1 VYRCHQ
7 RSRRRSA
14 CGLHLRRSSAS
25 WLNAQVYYTFV
36 DCNPLT
42 LLLRFALDLSY
53 KLFLYCYAAVGKNS
67 TDTSRRAARLQQQS
81 VLSSH
86 LLILLTNRET
96 DKQTEVSAGEDN
108 SDYLLP
114 ASYLLYLQHLP
125 SGYIVLHRGINGTH
139 LIDFSKCYML
149 CGFN

>member
-7 RSRRRSA
+7 RSHRRSA

-25 WLNAQVYYTFV
+25 WLNAHVYYTLV

-125 SGYIVLHRGINGTH
+125 SGHIVLHGINGTQ
-139 LIDFSKCYML
+139 LIDFSKRYVFCW
-149 CGFN
+149 FN